1 MRSFVLCLVALLC
14 AAFCLNAQESRAT
27 ISGLVTDSS
36 GAAVPDAQVSA
47 INLETGL
54 TVKSQANGQ
63 GLYVIPYLLPGQYK
77 VQVERAGFKSFD
89 QSPIILRVADRVEIN
104 AVLQVGQMT
113 ERISVVADAA
123 LVETETSSRG
133 QVIDNQRIND
143 LPSNGRNPLQFVGL
157 SPGVQFAGSSQTYFR
172 PFDTQLDFTINGGQR
187 GVNEIQIDGVPDN
200 AITYYTAEPQ
210 FAYTPPSEATQE
222 FKVQTNTYDAQYGRT
237 SGGVINLSIKSGT
250 NKPHGAVYE
259 YLRRTSLTANTYAN
273 NANRQVRPNRIQD
286 QYGFELDG
294 ALHLPK
300 LYNGRDRTFFM
311 VAFEKYRDNQPQP
324 GLGSVPTQEQRNGD
338 YSQTLQSNG
347 KPYIIYDP
355 LTIKLNP
362 AFDPA
367 KTVSLQPSIPPGG
380 VPGQSGSGEPLQP
393 LCPGRAQGYPA
404 AQSDRRCH
412 YASQ

>member
-1 MRSFVLCLVALLC
+1 MRSFVLCLVALLG
-14 AAFCLNAQESRAT
+14 AAFSMNAQESRAT

-36 GAAVPDAQVSA
+36 GASVPDAQVSA

-54 TVKSQANGQ
+54 TVKSQANAQ

-89 QSPIILRVADRVEIN
+89 QSPITLRVADRIEVN
-104 AVLQVGQMT
+104 AKLQVGQIT

-123 LVETETSSRG
+123 LVETETGSRG

-157 SPGVQFAGSSQTYFR
+157 TPGVQFAGSTQTYFR

-210 FAYTPPSEATQE
+210 FAYAPPSEATQE

-237 SGGVINLSIKSGT
+237 SGGVINLSIKNGT

-259 YLRRTSLTANTYAN
+259 YLRRTGLTANTFAN
-273 NANRQVRPNRIQD
+273 NANGSARPNRVQD

-294 ALHLPK
+294 PLFVPK
-300 LYNGRDRTFFM
+300 VYNGHDRTFFM
-311 VAFEKYRDNQPQP
+311 VAYEKYRDVQPQP
-324 GLGSVPTQEQRNGD
+324 GLGAVPTAEQREWRLLPNLPVERE
-338 YSQTLQSNG
+338 T
-347 KPYIIYDP
+347 
-355 LTIKLNP
+355 
-362 AFDPA
+362 
-367 KTVSLQPSIPPGG
+367 
-380 VPGQSGSGEPLQP
+380 VPGLRSPLHS
-393 LCPGRAQGYPA
+393 
-404 AQSDRRCH
+404 AQSLLRSHQGRLADESAIHSAGFSRQQD
-412 YASQ
+412 SIDPVQ